1 MAYYT
6 GQGIPYQPYT
16 AQPQPQ
22 PAPMP
27 TYYDQPRYANNQ
39 QQQQS
44 PNGFATVKSKE
55 EALYWPTGPGTT
67 MTFIR
72 DDGNAV
78 YIKTMGYNTA
88 EAPKFDEYIKV
99 EEKKEEVNP
108 DFKSEIDKLWGEI
121 DALKKMPHN
130 QWKPQN
136 NKRREDGGDRDVR

>member
-1 MAYYT
+1 MAYFN
-6 GQGIPYQPYT
+6 GQGIAYQPYT
-16 AQPQPQ
+16 AQPQ

-27 TYYDQPRYANNQ
+27 TYYDQPRYVNNQQ

-67 MTFIR
+67 MTFMR

-88 EAPKFDEYIKV
+88 EPPKFDEYIKV

-108 DFKSEIDKLWGEI
+108 DLKSEIDKLWGEI
-121 DALKKMPHN
+121 NALKNRP
-130 QWKPQN
+130 KPQN
-136 NKRREDGGDRDVR
+136 NKRREDGSDRDVR

>member
-1 MAYYT
+1 MAYFS
-6 GQGIPYQPYT
+6 GQGIAYQPYT

-27 TYYDQPRYANNQ
+27 TYYDQPRYTNNQ
-39 QQQQS
+39 QPQPQQS

-67 MTFIR
+67 MTFMR

-99 EEKKEEVNP
+99 EEKKEEVNS
-108 DFKSEIDKLWGEI
+108 DLKSEIDKLWGEI
-121 DALKKMPHN
+121 NALKNRP
-130 QWKPQN
+130 KPQN

>member
-1 MAYYT
+1 MAYFS
-6 GQGIPYQPYT
+6 GQGIAYQPYT

-27 TYYDQPRYANNQ
+27 TYYDQPRYVNNQ
-39 QQQQS
+39 QQQQP

-108 DFKSEIDKLWGEI
+108 DLRSEIDKLWGEI
-121 DALKKMPHN
+121 NALKNRP
-130 QWKPQN
+130 KPQN

>member
-6 GQGIPYQPYT
+6 GQGVPYQPYT

-22 PAPMP
+22 PAPMS
-27 TYYDQPRYANNQ
+27 TYYDQPRYVNNQ

-72 DDGNAV
+72 DDGKAV

-108 DFKSEIDKLWGEI
+108 DFQSEIDKLWGEI

-136 NKRREDGGDRDVR
+136 NKRREDGGDRNV

>member
-6 GQGIPYQPYT
+6 GQGIAYQPYT
-16 AQPQPQ
+16 AQPTQ

-27 TYYDQPRYANNQ
+27 NYYEQPRYANN

-67 MTFIR
+67 MTFMR

-78 YIKTMGYNTA
+78 YIKTMGYNTS
-88 EAPKFDEYIKV
+88 EPPKFDEYIKV

-108 DFKSEIDKLWGEI
+108 DLRSEIDKLWGEI
-121 DALKKMPHN
+121 NALKNRP
-130 QWKPQN
+130 KPQN

>member
-1 MAYYT
+1 MAYYN
-6 GQGIPYQPYT
+6 GGVPYQPYG

-27 TYYDQPRYANNQ
+27 TYYDDRTRYVNNQ
-39 QQQQS
+39 QQQQQQQP

-78 YIKTMGYNTA
+78 YIKTMGYNIS

-108 DFKSEIDKLWGEI
+108 DLKSEIDKLWGEI
-121 DALKKMPHN
+121 NALKNRP
-130 QWKPQN
+130 KPQN

>member
-6 GQGIPYQPYT
+6 GGVPYQSYG

-27 TYYDQPRYANNQ
+27 TYYDRPIYTNNQ

-44 PNGFATVKSKE
+44 TNGFAPVPVKSKE

-67 MTFIR
+67 MTFMR

-99 EEKKEEVNP
+99 EEKKEEANP
-108 DFKSEIDKLWGEI
+108 DLRSEIDKLWGEI
-121 DALKKMPHN
+121 NALKNRP
-130 QWKPQN
+130 KPQN

>member
-6 GQGIPYQPYT
+6 GGVPYQPYG

-27 TYYDQPRYANNQ
+27 TYYDQPRYTNNQ

-44 PNGFATVKSKE
+44 PNGFAPVPVKSKE

-67 MTFIR
+67 MTFMR

-108 DFKSEIDKLWGEI
+108 DLRSEIDKLWGEI
-121 DALKKMPHN
+121 NALKNRP
-130 QWKPQN
+130 KPQN
-136 NKRREDGGDRDVR
+136 NKRREDDGDRDVR

>member
-1 MAYYT
+1 MAYFT

-16 AQPQPQ
+16 AQPQ

-44 PNGFATVKSKE
+44 PNGFAPVPVKSKE

-67 MTFIR
+67 MTFMR

-108 DFKSEIDKLWGEI
+108 DLKSEIDKLWGEI